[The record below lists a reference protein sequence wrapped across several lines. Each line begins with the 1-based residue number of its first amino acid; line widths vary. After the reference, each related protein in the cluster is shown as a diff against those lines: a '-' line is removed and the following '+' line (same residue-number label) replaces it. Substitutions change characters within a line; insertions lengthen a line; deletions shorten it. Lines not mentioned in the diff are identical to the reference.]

1 MSKDQRQRYSREF
14 KLQAVKRSLASGKPA
29 AEVAREL
36 EISITQ
42 LYKWRD
48 EFEALGETGVFP
60 GAGRKSAHP
69 DQALLQLKKENAR
82 LKMERD
88 ILKKSLIFFAR
99 DQAYDSTSC
108 MSIGGSSPSP

>member
-14 KLQAVKRSLASGKPA
+14 KLQAVKRSLESGKPA

-36 EISITQ
+36 EISINQ

-48 EFEALGETGVFP
+48 EFETLGESGVFP
-60 GAGRKSAHP
+60 GVGRKSAHP
-69 DQALLQLKKENAR
+69 DQELLRLKQENAR

-88 ILKKSLIFFAR
+88 ILKKSLIFFAK
-99 DQAYDSTSC
+99 DQTCDSTS
-108 MSIGGSSPSP
+108 